1 MLNRWQNKH
10 SSLLNTWLAT
20 NTQWVCEDRFKYSLE
35 TGSSSI
41 RLHTDSW
48 TRTALF
54 KASQAFSTGSRS
66 ELSSQWKQA
75 FLCIFPSTRH
85 YFSLKYIFSQCLC
98 IWTWLCE
105 ISPYFVT
112 FTWGCIP
119 RKRRDI
125 MLLPHLSSNGRK
137 RSAIHQTNGNSLVWP
152 QTSPCFR
159 INNH

>member
-10 SSLLNTWLAT
+10 PSLLNTWLAT

-85 YFSLKYIFSQCLC
+85 YFSLKYIF
-98 IWTWLCE
+98 
-105 ISPYFVT
+105 
-112 FTWGCIP
+112 FTMLVHLNLVVWDFSIFCYIHLRLHTSKEERHNAAATLIIQ
-119 RKRRDI
+119 RKKKLRY
-125 MLLPHLSSNGRK
+125 SSDQREFF
-137 RSAIHQTNGNSLVWP
+137 SL
-152 QTSPCFR
+152 TSDF
-159 INNH
+159 HMF